1 MTTQYLTD
9 NLLIVRAICIDGDN
23 TPDLTAYHPYAFTST
38 EAVEPG
44 QFIPDAA
51 VCDTDTRKITTV
63 LDQTGKTAA
72 QVRSALGLA
81 VK

>member
-1 MTTQYLTD
+1 MTTKYLTD
-9 NLLIVRAICIDGDN
+9 HLLIVRAIHIDGDKA
-23 TPDLTAYHPYAFTST
+23 PDLTAYHPYAFTST

-44 QFIPDAA
+44 QFISDAA
-51 VCDTDTRKITTV
+51 VCGTDTRKIGTV

-72 QVRSALGLA
+72 QVRAALGLT